1 MVEAQ
6 ITVTSELKVEH
17 LFVSKD
23 GRYVLRDVST
33 SFETGSVVMVIG
45 PNGSGKST
53 FLRALAGLVEYQ
65 GEITVSDVEG
75 NVEESTG
82 YVFQN
87 PETQIVGSTVFEDVI
102 FGLENIGL
110 GKEEMERR
118 AEYVLRLL
126 ELWDLRYFD
135 PYYLSGGQKQRLAI
149 ASVLALQPKF
159 LLLDEVTAMLD
170 KAGKREVLEAVVKL
184 RDSGNGVV
192 VATHELELFA
202 SVADRALYLNDGV
215 IKLDGAPEEVIQEYR
230 HEMLVSSR
238 V

>member
-1 MVEAQ
+1 MEAQ
-6 ITVTSELKVEH
+6 ITVTSELNVKH

-170 KAGKREVLEAVVKL
+170 RAGKREVLEAVVKL